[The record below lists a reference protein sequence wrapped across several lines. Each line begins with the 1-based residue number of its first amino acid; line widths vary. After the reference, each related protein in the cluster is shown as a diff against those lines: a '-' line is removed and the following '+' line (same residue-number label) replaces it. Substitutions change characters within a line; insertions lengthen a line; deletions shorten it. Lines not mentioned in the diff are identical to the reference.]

1 MKQLTRSER
10 IDLRN
15 QLLILA
21 QNYFDDKEVVTTC
34 GICLALTRQ
43 TNTDDDDDNCYYI
56 KMEYLLQEIF
66 GDSRNL
72 GDYTNSHQEWEGRA
86 YMCLFLAEYLQD
98 TITGHGGV
106 KCSDI
111 LEIVKDHLPTYVKD
125 VDEEDGPSPYIC
137 DHVKE
142 VGRSFYNGNSAGVV
156 AAGEICAKISELI
169 EGEFSLRDWIVKKG
183 YATVY
188 EIHDDPQKMQ
198 QTRLNFIDD
207 LIKFY
212 KQKGD

>member
-1 MKQLTRSER
+1 MTTLTRSER
-10 IDLRN
+10 IDLRK

-21 QNYFDDKEVVTTC
+21 KNYFNDDEVVTTC
-34 GICLALTRQ
+34 GICLALTKQ
-43 TNTDDDDDNCYYI
+43 TDTDNDDDNCYYI
-56 KMEYLLQEIF
+56 KMDMLLEEIF
-66 GDSRNL
+66 GDDHSL
-72 GDYTNSHQEWEGRA
+72 GNYTNSHQEWEGRA

-98 TITGHGGV
+98 TLAVSSYGV
-106 KCSDI
+106 KCSQI
-111 LEIVKDHLPTYVKD
+111 LELVKDRLPMYVKD
-125 VDEEDGPSPYIC
+125 VDEEDDPSPYIC

-142 VGRSFYNGNSAGVV
+142 VGRNFGNSEGIA
-156 AAGEICAKISELI
+156 AAGEICAKIAELI

-188 EIHDDPQKMQ
+188 ETYDDEQKMQ
-198 QTRLNFIDD
+198 RTRLNFIDD

>member
-1 MKQLTRSER
+1 MEQLTRTER

-21 QNYFDDKEVVTTC
+21 QNYFNDKEVVTTC
-34 GICLALTRQ
+34 GICLALTKQ
-43 TNTDDDDDNCYYI
+43 TGTDNAIDEECYYV
-56 KMEYLLQEIF
+56 KMDKLLQEIF

-111 LEIVKDHLPTYVKD
+111 LEMVKDRLPTYVKD
-125 VDEEDGPSPYIC
+125 VDEEDDPSPYIC

-142 VGRSFYNGNSAGVV
+142 VGRNFGNSEGIT

-169 EGEFSLRDWIVKKG
+169 EGEFSLRDWIFKKG

-188 EIHDDPQKMQ
+188 EIYDDPQKMQ